1 MAHSQQILRVA
12 ATAVKIMKTR
22 LVIMMTEVKA
32 RKEYPFGEFTELL
45 HLGLDVATDFFLHVC
60 S

>member
-22 LVIMMTEVKA
+22 LVIMMKEVKA
-32 RKEYPFGEFTELL
+32 RK
-45 HLGLDVATDFFLHVC
+45 
-60 S
+60 